1 MSQSRFDNK
10 PPVPKARTFGAIQ
23 DNQNRGNPPQYSPT
37 YVPPIPQPIMNG
49 YLDKQSGDA
58 EKKNL
63 SWLRKYVEVSEGT
76 LRYFNSREE
85 RDESG
90 IVVPLADT
98 FVSIQNKR
106 NIRLENRNGVRI
118 FRANCELRAQT
129 WGFVLAQYCIVAPM
143 GEGFCKK
150 LSGGKDNVWEERYVR
165 LAADGILS
173 WHKNDEGEARGA
185 IQVRGEGKL
194 ELLLC
199 YIFCNFNLITP
210 PSKYKITSF
219 ERERGRKKTLFCSFA
234 PVCSEDR
241 FNC

>member
-1 MSQSRFDNK
+1 
-10 PPVPKARTFGAIQ
+10 
-23 DNQNRGNPPQYSPT
+23 
-37 YVPPIPQPIMNG
+37 MNG

-185 IQVRGEGKL
+185 IQVRGEGVSIVKDNP
-194 ELLLC
+194 C
-199 YIFCNFNLITP
+199 ILIVATKDR
-210 PSKYKITSF
+210 KYKFEFIDKPEAMLWFGAITWHSHRTPLSNPTVNIRNKRSF
-219 ERERGRKKTLFCSFA
+219 
-234 PVCSEDR
+234 
-241 FNC
+241 